1 MPDLTGNLRQLV
13 EKMLIRRGQRN
24 ATCRVFQPSGGMG
37 RNYSVVLE
45 EAGIRE
51 QFFLDVSD
59 VERFVETGNE
69 QFILGEIRTGLR
81 NLERLVNKKK
91 SARGH

>member
-1 MPDLTGNLRQLV
+1 LV
-13 EKMLIRRGQRN
+13 EKLLIRRGQRN
-24 ATCRVFQPSGGMG
+24 ASCKVFAPGGMG

-51 QFFLDVSD
+51 QFFLDGSD

-69 QFILGEIRTGLR
+69 QFIMAEIRTGMR
-81 NLERLVNKKK
+81 NLERLVNKRKA
-91 SARGH
+91 ARGH

>member
-1 MPDLTGNLRQLV
+1 MSDLTGNVRLLI

-24 ATCRVFQPSGGMG
+24 ATCRVFQPNSMG

-51 QFFLDVSD
+51 QFFLDGSE

-69 QFILGEIRTGLR
+69 QFILAEIRTGMR
-81 NLERLVNKKK
+81 NLERLVNKRKT
-91 SARGH
+91 ARGH

>member
-1 MPDLTGNLRQLV
+1 MSDLSGNLRQLI

-24 ATCRVFQPSGGMG
+24 ASCKVFAPGGMA

-51 QFFLDVSD
+51 QFFLDGSD
-59 VERFVETGNE
+59 VERFVETSNE
-69 QFILGEIRTGLR
+69 QFIMADIRTGIR
-81 NLERLVNKKK
+81 NLERLVNKRK